1 MHIFFSSIIGGC
13 IYFLLQYF
21 NVKENFTLYEI
32 NASAYCIPELEN
44 IPKEISIGMLIVI
57 CLTIRMFYVF
67 VSGIVSGIIYKITGN
82 KNGTIVIVLII
93 MIVPILIYDIG

>member
-1 MHIFFSSIIGGC
+1 
-13 IYFLLQYF
+13 
-21 NVKENFTLYEI
+21 
-32 NASAYCIPELEN
+32 
-44 IPKEISIGMLIVI
+44 
-57 CLTIRMFYVF
+57 MFYVF